1 MKTRQV
7 VVGFQKPVD
16 VKALIKLLES
26 AYGKGSVVVGQ
37 GQAMN
42 GIPSGWLVVQNDQ

>member
-26 AYGKGSVVVGQ
+26 AYGKGSVTVGQ